1 MEAQKRQQEL
11 VLRRKNEEV
20 RHTKSHWH
28 HNNIRLCFTETWK
41 MNALFHDLC
50 QVTALRR
57 QVRPVSGK
65 VSRKVSLPEPLQEP
79 SHRATPARMH
89 TYGVASSNGARYGI
103 WVCVKVI
110 VTQLCFN
117 NSKRAMSCSSGVPQ
131 WGWEVPTSAGQP
143 GPSGSRWRDVSVT
156 SSCRGWPSRTWSR
169 IWTDCWRYTHHVSRF
184 KMAVGKTKQEEKKLC
199 FSGTK

>member
-89 TYGVASSNGARYGI
+89 TYGVASSNGARYGM
-103 WVCVKVI
+103 VCVKVI

-131 WGWEVPTSAGQP
+131 
-143 GPSGSRWRDVSVT
+143 
-156 SSCRGWPSRTWSR
+156 
-169 IWTDCWRYTHHVSRF
+169 
-184 KMAVGKTKQEEKKLC
+184 
-199 FSGTK
+199 